1 MSIAIPLQTPRR
13 ELAHRAN
20 GGLEITLFWN
30 SDDDTTSIEVW
41 HPETEETITFDVP
54 RNRALDAFYHPFAHL
69 GNQPKQDLQPAQI
82 DNSWRNTP

>member
-1 MSIAIPLQTPRR
+1 MSIAIPLQTRR

-41 HPETEETITFDVP
+41 QPETEETITFDVP
-54 RNRALDAFYHPFAHL
+54 RHRALDAFYHPFAHL
-69 GNQPKQDLQPAQI
+69 AAAPETASDPRI
-82 DNSWRNTP
+82 SSFT

>member
-30 SDDDTTSIEVW
+30 ADDDTTSIEVW

-54 RNRALDAFYHPFAHL
+54 RNQALDA
-69 GNQPKQDLQPAQI
+69 
-82 DNSWRNTP
+82 STTPLPISPPLRRPRATRESLASPDA

>member
-30 SDDDTTSIEVW
+30 ADDDTTSIEVW

-54 RNRALDAFYHPFAHL
+54 GNRALDAFYHPFAHL
-69 GNQPKQDLQPAQI
+69 TAAPETASDPRI
-82 DNSWRNTP
+82 SCFT